1 MATMEHLK
9 KAGSAE
15 EFLVCTELL
24 PAIRERYGTTFALLE
39 IPEVLR
45 SDRNAEPHGAVYFRN
60 YDGEIYNGRW
70 DEGNGGGALGTELS
84 SEMVQILSDLQTID
98 VDWLLSV
105 HPVGRKVQ
113 QSAFD
118 LQGWL
123 SSFRGRKTLALRMG
137 ISDIEFT
144 QAEETVNY
152 GFQVTRRIVSN
163 GDFYPRNLIKLPNRM
178 VLVDWGY
185 WTGYRTC
192 FVDYLVNVAAFAF
205 IHMWGNGL
213 WRRAFVRRLRD
224 TLDVKLDDFRRAV
237 LIKSF
242 EQAVFWQCGAPQ
254 LVPPQV
260 NHFKMALR
268 NEFLADLHR
277 L

>member
-1 MATMEHLK
+1 MEHLK
-9 KAGSAE
+9 PVGSAE

-24 PAIRERYGTTFALLE
+24 PAIRQRYGTSFALLE

-45 SDRNAEPHGAVYFRN
+45 SDRNVEPHGAVYFRD
-60 YDGEIYNGRW
+60 YDGEKYNGRW
-70 DEGNGGGALGTELS
+70 NEGNGGGPLGTELS

-98 VDWLLSV
+98 VDWLLSL
-105 HPVGRKVQ
+105 HAVGRKVQ

-123 SSFRGRKTLALRMG
+123 SSFQERKTLAFSIG
-137 ISDIEFT
+137 ISDIELT
-144 QAEETVNY
+144 QAEEVING
-152 GFQVTRRIVSN
+152 GFQVTRRIVNN
-163 GDFYPRNLIKLPNRM
+163 GDFYPRNLVKLPNRM

-185 WTGYRTC
+185 WPGYRAC
-192 FVDYLVNVAAFAF
+192 FVDYPVNVAAFAF

-213 WRRAFVRRLRD
+213 WQKEFVHHLRE
-224 TLDVKLDDFRRAV
+224 KFGISLDDFRKAV

-242 EQAVFWQCGAPQ
+242 EQALFFQQCGAPQ

-260 NHFKMALR
+260 NHFKMALK
-268 NEFLADLHR
+268 NEIFG
-277 L
+277 